1 MASGV
6 QIELTPEFKGVLVV
20 VPTNNLV
27 AEWSE
32 LHSRSLVVGQT
43 FGEELERTLAMVTKQ
58 KKELV
63 EYANSLKAT
72 SEKNKALK
80 DKILKDNV
88 AAEKTKKTLK
98 DELAMME
105 VEKAYLAKEKVATE
119 EREKAFSTEVEEC
132 HAFMLHI

>member
-1 MASGV
+1 VASGV